1 LHLCTSKH
9 IEKLKFTEFG
19 FNPAILE
26 GLDAMGF
33 KDATPVQELAIPK
46 IMAGQDVLACAQT
59 GTGKTAAFLLP
70 ILHTLTESP
79 SEYIDTLILEP
90 TRELVMQVDQQLEG
104 FSYFTP
110 ASAVAVY
117 GGRDGHSME
126 MERRALKQGAQI
138 IVATPGRLIAHIDL
152 GYVKFDNLRHLVL
165 DEADRMLDMGFAPDI
180 MKIVNELPRNRQ
192 TLLFSATMPP
202 QIRRMAKELLRSPSE
217 ISLSVSKPAE
227 NIMQIAY
234 QVEDEAKIP
243 LAELLLTGKKQLQRV
258 LIFVSTKIKVREL
271 ADRLIRRGMNAAAI
285 HSDLEQSEREVR
297 LLAFRNGTLPIV
309 VATDVLAR
317 GIDIKGIDVVI
328 NFDVPGDGEDYV
340 HRIGRTARADASG
353 IAITFV
359 NRKDRGRFKR
369 IEELIG
375 TDIRLLPLPPEVAS
389 IPSKPSSHSNS
400 PRGQKRPFRNGPK
413 PGGGFKKRGPGRQHP
428 DKPK

>member
-1 LHLCTSKH
+1 
-9 IEKLKFTEFG
+9 
-19 FNPAILE
+19 
-26 GLDAMGF
+26 MGF

-317 GIDIKGIDVVI
+317 GIDIKGIDVVV

>member
-1 LHLCTSKH
+1 M
-9 IEKLKFTEFG
+9 KFTEFG

-202 QIRRMAKELLRSPSE
+202 QIRRMAKEFLRSPSE

-271 ADRLIRRGMNAAAI
+271 AERLIRRGMNAAAI

-389 IPSKPSSHSNS
+389 IPSKPSSPSNS

-413 PGGGFKKRGPGRQHP
+413 PGGGGGFKKRGPGRQNP

>member
-1 LHLCTSKH
+1 MHLYRSKYRNT
-9 IEKLKFTEFG
+9 LKFTEFG
-19 FNPAILE
+19 LTPAILE

-33 KDATPVQELAIPK
+33 ENATPIQEQAIPK
-46 IMAGQDVLACAQT
+46 IMNGQDIVACAQT

-70 ILHTLTESP
+70 ILHTLTEKP

-110 ASAVAVY
+110 VSAVAVY

-126 MERRALKQGAQI
+126 MEKRALKQGAPI

-152 GYVKFDNLRHLVL
+152 GYVKFDKLRHLVL

-180 MKIVNELPRNRQ
+180 LKIVNELPKDRQ
-192 TLLFSATMPP
+192 TLLFSATMPA
-202 QIRRMAKELLRSPSE
+202 QIRKLAKELLRHPAE
-217 ISLSVSKPAE
+217 ISLAVSKPAE
-227 NIMQIAY
+227 NIMQVAY
-234 QVEDEAKIP
+234 NVEDEAKIP
-243 LAELLLTGKKQLQRV
+243 LAELLLTGKKQIQRV
-258 LIFVSTKIKVREL
+258 IIFVSTKVKVREL
-271 ADRLIRRGMNAAAI
+271 ADRLVRRGLNAAAI
-285 HSDLEQSEREVR
+285 HSDLEQSEREER
-297 LLAFRNGTLPIV
+297 LLAFRNGSLPIV

-317 GIDIKGIDVVI
+317 GIDIKGIDVVV

-353 IAITFV
+353 VAITFV
-359 NRKDRGRFKR
+359 NRKDRVRFKR

-375 TDIRLLPLPPEVAS
+375 MDIRLLPPPPEIAA
-389 IPSKPSSHSNS
+389 IPVSNKSSDTPDRRNSYGSRKP
-400 PRGQKRPFRNGPK
+400 KRP
-413 PGGGFKKRGPGRQHP
+413 GGWQKK
-428 DKPK
+428 K

>member
-1 LHLCTSKH
+1 
-9 IEKLKFTEFG
+9 
-19 FNPAILE
+19 
-26 GLDAMGF
+26 MGF

-271 ADRLIRRGMNAAAI
+271 AERLIRRGMNAAAI

-400 PRGQKRPFRNGPK
+400 PRGQKRPSRNGPK
-413 PGGGFKKRGPGRQHP
+413 PGGGFKKRGPGRQKPDHP
-428 DKPK
+428 K

>member
-1 LHLCTSKH
+1 
-9 IEKLKFTEFG
+9 
-19 FNPAILE
+19 
-26 GLDAMGF
+26 M
-33 KDATPVQELAIPK
+33 
-46 IMAGQDVLACAQT
+46 
-59 GTGKTAAFLLP
+59 
-70 ILHTLTESP
+70 
-79 SEYIDTLILEP
+79 
-90 TRELVMQVDQQLEG
+90 
-104 FSYFTP
+104 
-110 ASAVAVY
+110 
-117 GGRDGHSME
+117 
-126 MERRALKQGAQI
+126 
-138 IVATPGRLIAHIDL
+138 
-152 GYVKFDNLRHLVL
+152 
-165 DEADRMLDMGFAPDI
+165 
-180 MKIVNELPRNRQ
+180 
-192 TLLFSATMPP
+192 
-202 QIRRMAKELLRSPSE
+202 
-217 ISLSVSKPAE
+217 
-227 NIMQIAY
+227 
-234 QVEDEAKIP
+234 
-243 LAELLLTGKKQLQRV
+243 
-258 LIFVSTKIKVREL
+258 FVSTKIKVREL
-271 ADRLIRRGMNAAAI
+271 AERLIRRGMNAAAI

-389 IPSKPSSHSNS
+389 IPSRPSSPSNS

-413 PGGGFKKRGPGRQHP
+413 PGGGFKKRGPGRQNP